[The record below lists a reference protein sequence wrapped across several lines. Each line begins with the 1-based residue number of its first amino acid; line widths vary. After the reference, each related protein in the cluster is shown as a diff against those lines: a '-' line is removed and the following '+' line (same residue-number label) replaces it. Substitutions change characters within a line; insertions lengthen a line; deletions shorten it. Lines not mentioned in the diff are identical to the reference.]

1 MRGTR
6 IAVVFAALLGIAS
19 VGLLLWVVVQ
29 LLGIP
34 ALDGQV
40 LRSVIVLGLLGAAG
54 GLASVILLGVAAEL
68 SADGARRE
76 ARRTRERLAQ
86 PRLLTEGKAGALTT
100 QADLDALRGEFERG
114 AGR

>member
-6 IAVVFAALLGIAS
+6 IAVVFAALLGVAS

-34 ALDGQV
+34 VLDGQI
-40 LRSVIVLGLLGAAG
+40 LRSVIVLGLLGVAG

-76 ARRTRERLAQ
+76 ARKAVAQ
-86 PRLLTEGKAGALTT
+86 TAGPMLMTNSNARKPT
-100 QADLDALRGEFERG
+100 QADLDALRREFERG

>member
-34 ALDGQV
+34 VLDGQV
-40 LRSVIVLGLLGAAG
+40 LRSVIVLGLLGVAG

-68 SADGARRE
+68 SADRAGGAARKAVAQTAGPLLITNLSARRS
-76 ARRTRERLAQ
+76 
-86 PRLLTEGKAGALTT
+86 T
-100 QADLDALRGEFERG
+100 QADLDTLRRKFEPE